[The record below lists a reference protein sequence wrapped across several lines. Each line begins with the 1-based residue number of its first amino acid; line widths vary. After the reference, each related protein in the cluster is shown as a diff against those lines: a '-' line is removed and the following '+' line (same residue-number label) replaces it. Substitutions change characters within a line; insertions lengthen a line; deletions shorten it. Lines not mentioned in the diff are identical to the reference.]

1 MNKEVNEQINQ
12 RIHDVK
18 AGNKTS
24 EAWLKLMNFNECY
37 LYIQKLENE
46 EVFRKLKQVIQGL
59 PFNKR

>member
-46 EVFRKLKQVIQGL
+46 EVFRKLKQVI
-59 PFNKR
+59 